1 MPFECRAKYDNQ
13 TIFEYSSEG
22 LDSGKHGEDE
32 NLLDSWGKHHEHTH
46 DYADTMK
53 NAISKKRVAGWK
65 NFERQQITPDNSDN
79 EKTEVRNESGR
90 PPKLRHIETAEILEE
105 YSNSSESE
113 SEGYIEVLGDDE
125 ESLSD
130 GAAEID
136 AEVESVIS
144 VESNSKTM
152 VHNDIKTESS
162 APSTV
167 SVDVGAMAAMV
178 GGFIC
183 ATVYLWRGN
192 KQKAKESMAL
202 FTRGFNTVCDSK

>member
-1 MPFECRAKYDNQ
+1 MPFECSAKYDNQ

-22 LDSGKHGEDE
+22 LDSGKRGDE
-32 NLLDSWGKHHEHTH
+32 NLLDSWGKYHEHTH

-53 NAISKKRVAGWK
+53 NAASKKRAASLK

-79 EKTEVRNESGR
+79 EKNEVRLESGR
-90 PPKLRHIETAEILEE
+90 PPKLRHIETAEILDE
-105 YSNSSESE
+105 YSNDSDSD
-113 SEGYIEVLGDDE
+113 SEGYIEVLDDDE

-130 GAAEID
+130 ATAETD
-136 AEVESVIS
+136 MDVQSVVS
-144 VESNSKTM
+144 VESKSKTI
-152 VHNDIKTESS
+152 VHNDTKAESS
-162 APSTV
+162 APTAV

-178 GGFIC
+178 GGFLC

>member
-22 LDSGKHGEDE
+22 LDSGKRGEDE
-32 NLLDSWGKHHEHTH
+32 NLLDSWGKYHEHTH

-53 NAISKKRVAGWK
+53 NAISKKRAASLK
-65 NFERQQITPDNSDN
+65 NFARQQITPDNSDN
-79 EKTEVRNESGR
+79 EKSEAGTESGR

-105 YSNSSESE
+105 YSNASESE
-113 SEGYIEVLGDDE
+113 SEGYIEVLDDDE

-130 GAAEID
+130 DTAETDLDIG
-136 AEVESVIS
+136 SVIS
-144 VESNSKTM
+144 VESKSKTM
-152 VHNDIKTESS
+152 VHNDTKAESS
-162 APSTV
+162 GPTTV

-178 GGFIC
+178 GGFVC